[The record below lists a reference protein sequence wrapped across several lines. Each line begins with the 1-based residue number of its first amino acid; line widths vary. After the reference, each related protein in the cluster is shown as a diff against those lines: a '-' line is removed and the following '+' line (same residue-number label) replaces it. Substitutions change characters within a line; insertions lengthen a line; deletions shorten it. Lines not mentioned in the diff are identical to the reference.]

1 MKTTTISILLLLF
14 TTIAFSQTEITK
26 SDIDSGGISEIT
38 ISDEGVPIQ
47 ILYTIGEIAVQEHS
61 TEDTHTSEGFINAQL
76 ILSIGLEEYDQ
87 LNGVSIFPNPTTD
100 YINISF
106 LESGDYNFSIFD
118 TLGKELKTS
127 SSTAISEQ
135 QLDLREYQSGIYYIL
150 IKSSTVEQYQIFKVI
165 KK

>member
-1 MKTTTISILLLLF
+1 MKITTISILLLLF
-14 TTIAFSQTEITK
+14 TTITFSQTEITK
-26 SDIDSGGISEIT
+26 SGIDSGGASEKT
-38 ISDEGVPIQ
+38 ISDEGIPTQ
-47 ILYTIGEIAVQEHS
+47 ILYTIGEIAIQEHS
-61 TEDTHTSEGFINAQL
+61 TGDIHTSEGFINAQL

-106 LESGDYNFSIFD
+106 LESGDYSFSVFD

-127 SSTAISEQ
+127 NSTAISEQ
-135 QLDLREYQSGIYYIL
+135 QLDLQGYQSGVYYIL

-165 KK
+165 KN